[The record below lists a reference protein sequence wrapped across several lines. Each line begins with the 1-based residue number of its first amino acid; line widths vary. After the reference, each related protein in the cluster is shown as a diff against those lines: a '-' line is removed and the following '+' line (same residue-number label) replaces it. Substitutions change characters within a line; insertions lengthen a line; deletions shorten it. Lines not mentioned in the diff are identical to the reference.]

1 MPWKKTSKILAG
13 AGMLA
18 VLLSSAT
25 SFAAD
30 KLTIAT
36 VNNADMIIMQ
46 RLSKDF
52 EKESGITLDWVVL
65 EENVLR
71 QRVTTD
77 IATNG
82 GQFDVMTIGT
92 YEAPIWAAQDWLLPI
107 DNLPA
112 DYALDDVLKPVR
124 DGLSHDGKLYAL
136 PFYAE
141 SSMTYYRKDLFDKA
155 GLKMPDQPT
164 YDQIK
169 EFAAKLHDPSHDL
182 YGICLRG
189 KPGWGENMAFF
200 DPLVNTYGGRW
211 FDMDWKPTI
220 DTPAW
225 HEALTYYV
233 DLLKNYGP
241 PGAPSNGYNENRA
254 LFSSGKCA
262 IWIDATSAAGSLYD
276 PKDST
281 VADKVAF
288 AQAPIAKSPK
298 GNHWLWSWALAVPK
312 STKSPDAAKK
322 FIAWATSK
330 AYIESVG
337 KTAGWTLLPPG
348 TRSSTY
354 ANPEYQKAAP
364 FAAFVLKA
372 IQTADPTDS
381 TVDKV
386 PYTGVQFVGIPE
398 FQAIGTEVGQ
408 QIAAALAGS
417 TSIDQALKASQDAAD
432 RAITQGGYK

>member
-1 MPWKKTSKILAG
+1 MSWTRRMALAG
-13 AGMLA
+13 AGALA
-18 VLLSSAT
+18 LVLTAGAASAQQ
-25 SFAAD
+25 
-30 KLTIAT
+30 KITIAT

-46 RLSKDF
+46 RLSKQF
-52 EKESGITLDWVVL
+52 EKDTGIALDWVVL

-82 GQFDVMTIGT
+82 GQFDVLTIGT
-92 YEAPIWAAQDWLLPI
+92 YEVPIWGAQDWLLPV
-107 DNLPA
+107 DDVPA
-112 DYALDDVLKPVR
+112 DYDLNDVLKPVR

-141 SSMTYYRKDLFDKA
+141 SSMTFYRKDLFDKA

-169 EFAAKLHDPSHDL
+169 EFAAKLHDPSHEI

-189 KPGWGENMAFF
+189 KPGWGENMAFV
-200 DPLVNTYGGRW
+200 DPLVNTFGGRW
-211 FDMDWKPTI
+211 FDEKWNATI
-220 DTPAW
+220 DSPAW
-225 HEALTYYV
+225 HDAINFYV
-233 DLLKNYGP
+233 DILTKYGP
-241 PGAPSNGYNENRA
+241 PGAPSNGHNENRA
-254 LFSSGKCA
+254 LFASGKCA
-262 IWIDATSAAGSLYD
+262 MWIDATSAAGYLYN

-281 VADKVAF
+281 VSDKVAF

-322 FIAWATSK
+322 FVAWATSK
-330 AYIESVG
+330 PYIEMVAKSD
-337 KTAGWTLLPPG
+337 GWTVVPPG
-348 TRSSTY
+348 TRASTY
-354 ANPEYQKAAP
+354 ANPEYAKAAP
-364 FAAFVLKA
+364 FADFVLKA
-372 IQTADPTDS
+372 IQTADPNDA

-408 QIAAALAGS
+408 HIAAALAG
-417 TSIDQALKASQDAAD
+417 TETVDAALKASQEAAD

>member
-1 MPWKKTSKILAG
+1 MSWTRRMALAG
-13 AGMLA
+13 AGALA
-18 VLLSSAT
+18 LVLAAGAASAQQ
-25 SFAAD
+25 
-30 KLTIAT
+30 KITIAT

-46 RLSKDF
+46 RLSKQF
-52 EKESGITLDWVVL
+52 EKDTGIALDWVVL

-82 GQFDVMTIGT
+82 GQFDVLTIGT
-92 YEAPIWAAQDWLLPI
+92 YEVPIWGAQDWLLPF

-112 DYALDDVLKPVR
+112 DYDVEDVLKPVR

-141 SSMTYYRKDLFDKA
+141 SSMTFYRKDLFDKA

-169 EFAAKLHDPSHDL
+169 EFAAKLHDPAHGV

-189 KPGWGENMAFF
+189 KPGWGENMAFV
-200 DPLVNTYGGRW
+200 DPLVNTFGGRW
-211 FDMDWKPTI
+211 FDEKWNATI
-220 DTPAW
+220 DSPAW
-225 HEALTYYV
+225 HDAITYYV
-233 DLLKNYGP
+233 DVLTKYGP
-241 PGAPSNGYNENRA
+241 PGAPSNGHNENRA
-254 LFSSGKCA
+254 LFASGKCA
-262 IWIDATSAAGSLYD
+262 MWIDATSAAGYLYN

-281 VADKVAF
+281 VSDKVAF

-322 FIAWATSK
+322 FVAWATSK
-330 AYIESVG
+330 PYIEMVAKSD
-337 KTAGWTLLPPG
+337 GWTVVPPG

-354 ANPEYQKAAP
+354 ANPEYKKAAP
-364 FAAFVLKA
+364 FADFVLKA
-372 IQTADPTDS
+372 IQTADPNDA
-381 TVDKV
+381 TVEKV

-408 QIAAALAGS
+408 HIAAALAG
-417 TSIDQALKASQDAAD
+417 TETIDAALKASQEAAD
-432 RAITQGGYK
+432 RAVTQAGYK

>member
-1 MPWKKTSKILAG
+1 MSWTRRMALAG
-13 AGMLA
+13 AGALA
-18 VLLSSAT
+18 LALTAGAASAQQ
-25 SFAAD
+25 
-30 KLTIAT
+30 KITIAT

-46 RLSKDF
+46 RLSKQF
-52 EKESGITLDWVVL
+52 EKDTGIALDWVVL

-82 GQFDVMTIGT
+82 GQFDVLTIGT
-92 YEAPIWAAQDWLLPI
+92 YEVPIWGAQDWLLPF

-112 DYALDDVLKPVR
+112 DYDVEDVLKPVR

-141 SSMTYYRKDLFDKA
+141 SSMTFYRKDLFDKA

-169 EFAAKLHDPSHDL
+169 EFAAKLHDPAHEI

-189 KPGWGENMAFF
+189 KPGWGENMAFV
-200 DPLVNTYGGRW
+200 DPLVNTFGGRW
-211 FDMDWKPTI
+211 FDEKWNATI

-225 HEALTYYV
+225 HDAINYYV
-233 DLLKNYGP
+233 DVLTKYGP
-241 PGAPSNGYNENRA
+241 PGAPSNGHNENRA
-254 LFSSGKCA
+254 LFASGKCA
-262 IWIDATSAAGSLYD
+262 MWIDATSAAGYLYN

-281 VADKVAF
+281 VSDKVAF

-322 FIAWATSK
+322 FVAWATSK
-330 AYIESVG
+330 PYIEMVAKSD
-337 KTAGWTLLPPG
+337 GWTVVPPG
-348 TRSSTY
+348 TRASTY

-364 FAAFVLKA
+364 FADFVLKA
-372 IQTADPTDS
+372 IQTADPNDA

-408 QIAAALAGS
+408 HIAAALAG
-417 TSIDQALKASQDAAD
+417 TETVDAALKASQEAAD
-432 RAITQGGYK
+432 RAITQAGYK

>member
-1 MPWKKTSKILAG
+1 MSWKMCKALAG
-13 AGMLA
+13 AGALA
-18 VLLSSAT
+18 LLLSSGSAM
-25 SFAAD
+25 AQQ

-52 EKESGITLDWVVL
+52 EKESGIALNWVVL

-82 GQFDVMTIGT
+82 GQFDVLTIGT
-92 YEAPIWAAQDWLLPI
+92 YEVPIWGAQDWLLPI
-107 DNLPA
+107 DGLPA
-112 DYALDDVLKPVR
+112 DYDLNDVLKPVR

-141 SSMTYYRKDLFDKA
+141 SSMTFYRKDLFDKA

-164 YDQIK
+164 YEQIK
-169 EFAAKLHDPSHDL
+169 EFAAKLHDPSHEI
-182 YGICLRG
+182 YGMCLRG
-189 KPGWGENMAFF
+189 KPGWGENMAFVG
-200 DPLVNTYGGRW
+200 PLVNTYGGRW
-211 FDMDWKPTI
+211 FDESWNPTI
-220 DTPAW
+220 DSPAW
-225 HEALTYYV
+225 KEAITYYV

-241 PGAPSNGYNENRA
+241 PGAPSNGHNENRA
-254 LFSSGKCA
+254 LFASGKCA
-262 IWIDATSAAGSLYD
+262 MWIDATSAAGYLYN

-322 FIAWATSK
+322 FITWATSK
-330 AYIESVG
+330 PYIESVA
-337 KTAGWTLLPPG
+337 KSDGWTVVPPG

-364 FAAFVLKA
+364 FASFVLKA
-372 IQTADPTDS
+372 IETADPNDA

-408 QIAAALAGS
+408 QIAAALAGTVS
-417 TSIDQALKASQDAAD
+417 VDDALKAAQDAAD
-432 RAITQGGYK
+432 RAVTQGGYK